1 MLNFITYAEGRGCR
15 ILNLSGNTLFPMPA
29 SRKLFSHYMTRS
41 TMNSSTKNKSFSGVP
56 NPFCGTLPDDLEIT
70 VSGSEVKVANT
81 TCPITIAGFERK
93 LPANLSPQIDGKDV
107 SLEKA
112 IAKATSIIKKSG
124 NTLFAG
130 LGTDVAGNRN
140 ILEVADKVG
149 GTVDHMLGD
158 GIMRNVLAMSDKG
171 WIMSTL
177 TEIKNRA
184 DLVIFVGTDATEH
197 SRFHERVLW
206 SDSLFVKQADLDVVY
221 LGKKLNTKPGISP
234 KGKKPTVIPCDIP
247 ELPAI
252 MNTLNAINQGK
263 SLQAKKVGGAKIA
276 DLQKLSDKIKAAKY
290 PVFIWSVPK
299 LAFDNAELAVGAISD
314 VVRKL
319 TETQRVAGFSLGG
332 GEGAATAIAVCTWQ
346 TGYPTR
352 VSFAKGF
359 PDYNPTRYSTSEM
372 LSSGQAQAMFWVS
385 TISSN
390 KLPPATKIPTVV
402 IGEAGMKL
410 KSTPDVFIPAGTP
423 GIDHVG
429 KMVRVDAVVSLPMQK
444 LRDVGLPSVAS
455 IFDKILQA
463 L

>member
-1 MLNFITYAEGRGCR
+1 
-15 ILNLSGNTLFPMPA
+15 
-29 SRKLFSHYMTRS
+29 MTRS
-41 TMNSSTKNKSFSGVP
+41 TMNSSTKKNSFQEVP
-56 NPFCGTLPDDLEIT
+56 NPFCGTLPDDLKIT
-70 VSGSEVKVANT
+70 VTNNQLKVMNT
-81 TCPITIAGFERK
+81 SCPITKAGFERK
-93 LPANLSPQIDGKDV
+93 LPTNLSPQIDGKDV
-107 SLEKA
+107 SLEQA

-197 SRFHERVLW
+197 SRFHERILW
-206 SDSLFVKQADLDVVY
+206 SDDALFVDPAERDLVY
-221 LGKKLNTKPGISP
+221 LGKKLDTKPGVSP
-234 KGKKPTVIPCDIP
+234 KGKKPTSIPCDIP
-247 ELPAI
+247 ELPAV
-252 MNTLNAINQGK
+252 MNTLNALIDGK
-263 SLQAKKVGGAKIA
+263 SLQARTVGGAKTA
-276 DLQKLSDKIKAAKY
+276 DLQKLADKIKAAEY
-290 PVFIWSVPK
+290 AVFIWSPPK
-299 LAFDNAELAVGAISD
+299 LGFDNAELAVGAISD

-372 LSSGQAQAMFWVS
+372 LSSGQAEAMFWVS

-390 KLPPATKIPTVV
+390 KLPPATKIPMVV

-423 GIDHVG
+423 GIDHIG
-429 KMVRVDAVVSLPMQK
+429 KMVRVDSVVSLPMKK

-455 IFDKILQA
+455 IFEKIHQA